1 MKETYHFDCPVCK
14 ASVMV
19 TLPAP
24 KELTQ
29 LLCPVCTCAVK
40 YGHGMARSL
49 VPEAA
54 SR

>member
-1 MKETYHFDCPVCK
+1 MKETYHFECKACK

-24 KELTQ
+24 KELDR
-29 LLCPVCTCAVK
+29 LICPVCTCGVR
-40 YGHGMARSL
+40 YGKGMARSI